1 MEARDIIPL
10 ALLLFIVGFTVGLVF
25 GVKTLD
31 SKSMFCPE
39 CGRHYR
45 DVVYCE
51 YCGTELKEI
60 QK

>member
-1 MEARDIIPL
+1 MSDTAIRVISITIATII
-10 ALLLFIVGFTVGLVF
+10 GFCF
-25 GVKTLD
+25 GAYSMKKHD
-31 SKSMFCPE
+31 SANMFCPE
-39 CGRHYR
+39 CGRHYQ